1 MAKLIKFTNGVLFWD
16 VSFFRGFHVWDLDA
30 VSSFIVTIYG
40 SSIRGFGHLGRI
52 RCIGKQLEVRGLWLK
67 IIIVF

>member
-1 MAKLIKFTNGVLFWD
+1 MVDLMKVTNAVLFWD
-16 VSFFRGFHVWDLDA
+16 VSFFRDCHVWDLDA

-40 SSIRGFGHLGRI
+40 SSVKGL
-52 RCIGKQLEVRGLWLK
+52 KVRGLWLK